1 MPETRDIIRVT
12 EPIEVVPDEDGFLIT
27 IVSGKRAFN
36 FHASRHKVANVN
48 QAVAATLRRM
58 GRDDETKV
66 EPFTHRAAKDR
77 APGHG

>member
-48 QAVAATLRRM
+48 QAVQAMLRGI

-66 EPFTHRAAKDR
+66 RPFASKS
-77 APGHG
+77 G